1 LRQLILALALTGTV
15 WPQVANLR
23 AAPPSDATP
32 AVEPG
37 DHLQDFNASLL
48 PSLPP
53 TIPGK
58 ATQMGGT
65 IRKIDPVRDRLEL
78 KVFGGRDFTVLFDG
92 RTKLY
97 RNGELSATRTLK
109 AGESASIE
117 TVLDGKDVFAK
128 SIHILSHA
136 ISGESHGQI
145 VSYDP
150 TKGELVVRDSLS
162 TQAVRMQVPPDAVIV
177 REGQMASTAAQ
188 LAPGALVA
196 ISFDPQNGKAVARHI
211 SILATP
217 GSVFVFS
224 GTVSFLDL
232 HLGKLSIVD
241 PRDGQRYEVSFDPQK
256 FALNHDLHTGS
267 AVMVTAS
274 FDGSNY
280 MASSINVTSASANPP
295 VDNQ

>member
-1 LRQLILALALTGTV
+1 MRQIILALALTGTV
-15 WPQVANLR
+15 WAQVANLR
-23 AAPPSDATP
+23 DAPPSDATP
-32 AVEPG
+32 QAVEPG

-53 TIPGK
+53 TIPGT

-109 AGESASIE
+109 PGESASIE

-128 SIHILSHA
+128 SIHILSHT

-150 TKGELVVRDSLS
+150 AKGELVVRDSLS
-162 TQAVRMQVPPDAVIV
+162 TQAVRMQVSARRRYSSRRADGFNSGATGSGGVGRDLFRSAKRKSRRATYFHPGDA
-177 REGQMASTAAQ
+177 RQRFRFQRNS
-188 LAPGALVA
+188 LFPGFA
-196 ISFDPQNGKAVARHI
+196 FRKAVHCR
-211 SILATP
+211 ST
-217 GSVFVFS
+217 GWSKVRSVVRS
-224 GTVSFLDL
+224 PEICVES
-232 HLGKLSIVD
+232 
-241 PRDGQRYEVSFDPQK
+241 
-256 FALNHDLHTGS
+256 
-267 AVMVTAS
+267 
-274 FDGSNY
+274 
-280 MASSINVTSASANPP
+280 
-295 VDNQ
+295 